1 MATTAQF
8 EFYHGIVLSQIVR
21 NPLINLKLIE
31 RSDSYGW
38 GAHEVT
44 DNALT
49 HRIYVKWTSRIAKY
63 RKGENVCSFTFSET
77 DIDKLR
83 SIDISRNLLI
93 CLVCSDKEICTL
105 EWGDI
110 DDLRLT
116 LERTP
121 ANISVSWEP
130 STSLHVKCRG
140 LELSRTIP
148 RNRLKT
154 FDWS

>member
-8 EFYHGIVLSQIVR
+8 ELYHGAVLSQIIR

-31 RSDSYGW
+31 RNDSYGW
-38 GAHEVT
+38 GAYEVT
-44 DNALT
+44 DNSTT
-49 HRIYVKWTSRIAKY
+49 HRIYIKWTSQITNR
-63 RKGENVCSFTFSET
+63 RKGESVCNFTFNEI

-121 ANISVSWEP
+121 ANISVSWGP
-130 STSLHVKCRG
+130 NTSLHVKCRG